1 MPRVKMCSVSKGREM
16 SHRKYYKKG
25 LNLSA
30 VQTLLRP
37 HALYSGDAVKPASSH
52 SRHNWGQASSAGRAR
67 GSGGGSRGR
76 QGSARRPA
84 ASEVSARRQ
93 QPASFDAGSRGQRLS
108 LLRAGS
114 SLRLSHLQSFCSRNA
129 YQKPKVHVRDP
140 GSSGRQA
147 YKNTQH
153 ASVIPP
159 SPSGYEAATQHHP
172 INETPRPERRGG
184 RSLPWRLLSPSLS
197 SGPPPP
203 PQLTHSVKSLL
214 TSLAL
219 GTKPTHGNKTPA
231 LSPNV

>member
-1 MPRVKMCSVSKGREM
+1 M

-84 ASEVSARRQ
+84 ASEVSARQQ

-129 YQKPKVHVRDP
+129 SAPAAGGHPCVAPACAASRLRTWRSGCPGPQNPPSLGSASSSPKSNTSSSR
-140 GSSGRQA
+140 GLRSSGTR
-147 YKNTQH
+147 
-153 ASVIPP
+153 SV
-159 SPSGYEAATQHHP
+159 
-172 INETPRPERRGG
+172 
-184 RSLPWRLLSPSLS
+184 
-197 SGPPPP
+197 
-203 PQLTHSVKSLL
+203 
-214 TSLAL
+214 
-219 GTKPTHGNKTPA
+219 
-231 LSPNV
+231 